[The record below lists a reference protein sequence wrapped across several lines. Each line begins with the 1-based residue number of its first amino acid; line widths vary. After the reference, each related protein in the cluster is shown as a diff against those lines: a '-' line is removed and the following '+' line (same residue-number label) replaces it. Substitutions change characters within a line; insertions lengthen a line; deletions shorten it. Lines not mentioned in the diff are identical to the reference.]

1 MIYHV
6 LLVEDE
12 PVIRESIK
20 KSIHWDRMPI
30 QLAAEAENGRE
41 ALAYMQTMPI
51 DIVITDM
58 RMPVCDGSQMLK
70 QMESLHYNCEIIVLS
85 EYSDFSY
92 MYQAIHAH
100 VFDYLLKPIDPAQ
113 LNRLLQELVER
124 LALRAPAAEAE
135 EPLHTLFHKAMTGTL
150 CDPKNAWMLQQYAGK
165 TFAACCMRL
174 RRKSDADAWRERIV
188 QKIKQ
193 APFASALFPYS
204 TTEPVFCMLSMIGTA
219 CTHQTGR
226 KYLEFVQT
234 LMEQVSEGTAFRTG
248 LSGFGYGVSDVKA
261 AIDEAA
267 SMLQY
272 IGRKPGILYQKGV
285 SSYTPYLLPS
295 PINES
300 QLISFLSASDNFSA
314 QCMTMLLRTIE
325 SRAYLYL
332 PAVRHLLIDFTMSVE
347 KCCQKIGYGVDISEL
362 LGRNY
367 IDQIN
372 QIAWEDEI
380 PQYLQDMLQAVA
392 ACLADRHTPNTRQ
405 TLQLILRTVQTQYM
419 EELSLID
426 FSQKYHLNYIY
437 LSRKF
442 KDMVGLT
449 FTEYLLQIRMNKA
462 KELIEENGMSEKAAA
477 PLVGYSNPYYFSS
490 CYRKYFE
497 TNRST

>member
-150 CDPKNAWMLQQYAGK
+150 CDPKNARMLQQYAGK

-219 CTHQTGR
+219 CTHQTER

-362 LGRNY
+362 LGRSY

-380 PQYLQDMLQAVA
+380 PQYL
-392 ACLADRHTPNTRQ
+392 
-405 TLQLILRTVQTQYM
+405 
-419 EELSLID
+419 
-426 FSQKYHLNYIY
+426 
-437 LSRKF
+437 
-442 KDMVGLT
+442 
-449 FTEYLLQIRMNKA
+449 
-462 KELIEENGMSEKAAA
+462 
-477 PLVGYSNPYYFSS
+477 
-490 CYRKYFE
+490 
-497 TNRST
+497 

>member
-150 CDPKNAWMLQQYAGK
+150 CDPKNARMLQQYAGK
-165 TFAACCMRL
+165 TFAA
-174 RRKSDADAWRERIV
+174 
-188 QKIKQ
+188 
-193 APFASALFPYS
+193 
-204 TTEPVFCMLSMIGTA
+204 
-219 CTHQTGR
+219 
-226 KYLEFVQT
+226 
-234 LMEQVSEGTAFRTG
+234 
-248 LSGFGYGVSDVKA
+248 
-261 AIDEAA
+261 
-267 SMLQY
+267 
-272 IGRKPGILYQKGV
+272 
-285 SSYTPYLLPS
+285 
-295 PINES
+295 
-300 QLISFLSASDNFSA
+300 
-314 QCMTMLLRTIE
+314 
-325 SRAYLYL
+325 
-332 PAVRHLLIDFTMSVE
+332 
-347 KCCQKIGYGVDISEL
+347 
-362 LGRNY
+362 
-367 IDQIN
+367 
-372 QIAWEDEI
+372 
-380 PQYLQDMLQAVA
+380 
-392 ACLADRHTPNTRQ
+392 
-405 TLQLILRTVQTQYM
+405 
-419 EELSLID
+419 
-426 FSQKYHLNYIY
+426 
-437 LSRKF
+437 
-442 KDMVGLT
+442 
-449 FTEYLLQIRMNKA
+449 
-462 KELIEENGMSEKAAA
+462 
-477 PLVGYSNPYYFSS
+477 
-490 CYRKYFE
+490 
-497 TNRST
+497 